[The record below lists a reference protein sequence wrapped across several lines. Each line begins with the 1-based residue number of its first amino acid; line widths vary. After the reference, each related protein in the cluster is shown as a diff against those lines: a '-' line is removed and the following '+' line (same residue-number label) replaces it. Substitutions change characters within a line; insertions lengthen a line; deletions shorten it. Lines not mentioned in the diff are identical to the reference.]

1 MYFSADDPF
10 LLGCFIMDE
19 SDLPTK
25 SDAETYFGKV
35 FKQIICGNYYWTSH
49 IVGTNG
55 QLKSQSY
62 NKDPKLPE

>member
-1 MYFSADDPF
+1 
-10 LLGCFIMDE
+10 MDE
-19 SDLPTK
+19 LDLPTK

-35 FKQIICGNYYWTSH
+35 FKQIICGNNYYWICH